1 MTSAKLFLSVCN
13 LAASAGWA
21 VIAVM
26 LIRLLLGLPGLRRIP
41 RRYVCLLW
49 AVVGLRLV
57 FPFSPESVLSLIPS
71 AEVLPQTIL
80 YDSTPTVTT
89 GVPALNAVI
98 NDAVMPSFAPN
109 PGDSVNPMQVLTAI
123 GSWVWIAGAVLM
135 LVYMLVSYLFL
146 YRRMRFATRLAGED
160 GVYESDAVSSPFVF
174 GLIRP
179 KIYLPYNMD
188 AETRSHVIA
197 HERAHLSR
205 GDHFIKPAAF
215 LLLSVYWFHPLLWA
229 AYILLCRDI
238 ESACDERAARD
249 MTAAERKSYAAALV
263 RCSVRARQITACPL
277 AFGETGVKR
286 RVTAILDYRRP
297 TLWVLIAA
305 VVLCVVFAVCF
316 GTNPQVHSFE
326 MMPWTEYRF
335 AAFAYQNGMYSYVLT
350 AETAPSFAVDEDDT
364 LWIQYSGGTAWTSVG
379 KLAEYSVTEKSLSA
393 LFDGYVDADGS
404 EFASLKNTVRA
415 CRAARRAEYVHPAT
429 GDVDIYTLI
438 QRDNGDILVL
448 YSHRFPDADGTL
460 NEEIPRWAYRIM
472 APGTRAELPTYDS
485 YRVAYAYAGSPAPD
499 YNEIHRMPYADHTI
513 EAFTQLSEYVD
524 PERLRHAS
532 VIPVLRFASADD
544 LRQFR
549 EAYRDAFVFDDS
561 LGDRIPAFDYAVRTF
576 GDSEALFRDNV
587 LFVACI
593 NAPSGSHV
601 FSVSQI
607 TAENGVLAVDIDR
620 YAPELCTDDEISHFV
635 LIAVPRTV
643 AEKTEAVVVL
653 LENAPSPTVI
663 PDEAF
668 DFPENYADTL
678 NPPRETDN
686 TQQAPA
692 YEDTP
697 SGTFTVDPDVT
708 ASDGFA
714 LHPEYETSELVIPPN
729 GEENETRPDIEDE
742 FSDEDFIVIEP
753 TE

>member
-1 MTSAKLFLSVCN
+1 MTLTEIFLSVCN
-13 LAASAGWA
+13 FAVTAGW
-21 VIAVM
+21 VTLAVM
-26 LIRLLLGLPGLRRIP
+26 AVRFLLGLPYLRRIP
-41 RRYVCLLW
+41 RRYTVVLW
-49 AVVGLRLV
+49 AVVGLRLMIPV
-57 FPFSPESVLSLIPS
+57 SIQSTWSLMPPSVPLTKTL
-71 AEVLPQTIL
+71 L
-80 YDSTPTVTT
+80 YDPTPTVQT
-89 GVPALNAVI
+89 GVGALNTVI
-98 NDAVMPSFAPN
+98 NEAVMPALTPN
-109 PGDSVNPMQVLTAI
+109 PGDSVNPLQVWSII
-123 GSWVWIAGAVLM
+123 GAWVWMSGVVLM
-135 LVYMLVSYLFL
+135 LLYMIVSVIRLC
-146 YRRMRFATRLAGED
+146 RQMRYATKLDGEKC
-160 GVYESDAVSSPFVF
+160 VYESEHVTSPFVLGIF
-174 GLIRP
+174 RP
-179 KIYLPYNMD
+179 KIYLPYGMD
-188 AETRSHVIA
+188 EETRSHVIA

-205 GDHFIKPAAF
+205 GDHFIKPFAF
-215 LLLSVYWFHPLLWA
+215 VLLSVYWFQPLLWVG
-229 AYILLCRDI
+229 YILLCRDI

-249 MTAAERKSYAAALV
+249 MTVEQRKDYARSLV
-263 RCSVRARQITACPL
+263 RCATKSRMIAACPL
-277 AFGETGVKR
+277 AFGETGVKQ

-305 VVLCVVFAVCF
+305 VVLCIVFAVCF
-316 GTNPQVHSFE
+316 GTNPTSLHGMTP
-326 MMPWTEYRF
+326 MMEYDP
-335 AAFAYQNGMYSYVLT
+335 AAMVYENGMFSYVQT
-350 AETAPSFAVDEDDT
+350 VEMAPSFCVDEDGV
-364 LWIQYSGGTAWTSVG
+364 LWMRYPMETEWTSVG
-379 KLAEYSVTEKSLSA
+379 KLKAYDLTKAYMQTLFELSNPDSFGMHETAETLYRQCKTA
-393 LFDGYVDADGS
+393 W
-404 EFASLKNTVRA
+404 
-415 CRAARRAEYVHPAT
+415 RAEYVHPVNGNADDYT
-429 GDVDIYTLI
+429 VMQRKNGDV
-438 QRDNGDILVL
+438 LVL
-448 YSHRFPDADGTL
+448 YSFQYIKEDGSL
-460 NEEIPRWAYRIM
+460 SDEIPRWIYRV
-472 APGTRAELPTYDS
+472 AETKNAVELPTYDS

-549 EAYRDAFVFDDS
+549 GAYRDAFVFDDS

-607 TAENGVLAVDIDR
+607 TAENGILAVDIDR

-653 LENAPSPTVI
+653 LENAPTPTMI

-708 ASDGFA
+708 VSDDFA
-714 LHPEYETSELVIPPN
+714 LHPEYETSELVLPPN
-729 GEENETRPDIEDE
+729 GEENETRPNIEDE
-742 FSDEDFIVIEP
+742 FSDENFIVIEP

>member
-1 MTSAKLFLSVCN
+1 MTSAKLFLTVCN
-13 LAASAGWA
+13 LAASAGWV

-71 AEVLPQTIL
+71 AEVLPQTVL
-80 YDSTPTVTT
+80 YDSTPEVTT

-98 NDAVMPSFAPN
+98 NESVMSSFAPN
-109 PGDSVNPMQVLTAI
+109 PGDSVNPMQVLTAV

-135 LVYMLVSYLFL
+135 LVYMLVSYLLL
-146 YRRMRFATRLAGED
+146 YRRMRFAMRLAGED
-160 GVYESDAVSSPFVF
+160 GVYESDAVTSPFVF

-179 KIYLPYNMD
+179 KIYLPYSMD
-188 AETRSHVIA
+188 AGTRSHVIA

-205 GDHFIKPAAF
+205 GDHFIKPFAF

-263 RCSVRARQITACPL
+263 RCSVKARQITACPL

-316 GTNPQVHSFE
+316 GTNPTSLHGMTPMMEYDPAAMIFE
-326 MMPWTEYRF
+326 
-335 AAFAYQNGMYSYVLT
+335 NGIFSYVQIV
-350 AETAPSFAVDEDDT
+350 EMAPSFCVDEDGV
-364 LWIQYSGGTAWTSVG
+364 LWMRYPMETEWTSVG
-379 KLAEYSVTEKSLSA
+379 KLKVYDLTKAYMQTLFELSNPDSFGMHETAETLYRQCKTA
-393 LFDGYVDADGS
+393 W
-404 EFASLKNTVRA
+404 
-415 CRAARRAEYVHPAT
+415 RAEYVHPVNGNADDYT
-429 GDVDIYTLI
+429 VIQRKNGDV
-438 QRDNGDILVL
+438 LVL
-448 YSHRFPDADGTL
+448 YSFQYIKKDGSL
-460 NEEIPRWAYRIM
+460 SDEIPRWIYRL
-472 APGTRAELPTYDS
+472 AETKNAVELPTYDS

-576 GDSEALFRDNV
+576 GDSEALFRDHV

-607 TAENGVLAVDIDR
+607 TAENGILAVDIDR

-643 AEKTEAVVVL
+643 VEKTEAVVVL
-653 LENAPSPTVI
+653 LENAPTPTVI
-663 PDEAF
+663 PDVAF
-668 DFPENYADTL
+668 DFPKNFADTL

-697 SGTFTVDPDVT
+697 SGTFTVAPDVT
-708 ASDGFA
+708 VSDDFA

-729 GEENETRPDIEDE
+729 GEENETRPNIEDE
-742 FSDEDFIVIEP
+742 FSDENFIVIEP

>member
-1 MTSAKLFLSVCN
+1 MTSANLFLSVCN

-26 LIRLLLGLPGLRRIP
+26 LMRLLLGLPGLRRIP

-71 AEVLPQTIL
+71 AEVLPQTVL
-80 YDSTPTVTT
+80 YDRTPAVTT
-89 GVPALNAVI
+89 GIPALNAVI
-98 NDAVMPSFAPN
+98 NESVMPTFAPS
-109 PGDSVNPMQVLTAI
+109 PGDSVNPLQVLTAV
-123 GSWVWIAGAVLM
+123 GSWVWIVGAVLM
-135 LVYMLVSYLFL
+135 LVYMLVSYLLL
-146 YRRMRFATRLAGED
+146 YRRVRFATRLAGKD
-160 GVYESDAVSSPFVF
+160 GVYESDTVSSPFVF

-179 KIYLPYNMD
+179 KIYLPYSMD

-238 ESACDERAARD
+238 ESACDERAAKD

-263 RCSVRARQITACPL
+263 RCSVRTRQITACPL
-277 AFGETGVKR
+277 AFGETGVRR

-316 GTNPQVHSFE
+316 GTNPTSLHGMTP
-326 MMPWTEYRF
+326 MMEYDP
-335 AAFAYQNGMYSYVLT
+335 AAMVYENGMFSYVQIV
-350 AETAPSFAVDEDDT
+350 EMAPSFCVDEDGV
-364 LWIQYSGGTAWTSVG
+364 LWMRYPMETEWTSVG
-379 KLAEYSVTEKSLSA
+379 KLKAYDLTKAYMQTLFELSNPDSFGMHETAETLYRQCKTA
-393 LFDGYVDADGS
+393 W
-404 EFASLKNTVRA
+404 
-415 CRAARRAEYVHPAT
+415 RAEYVHPVNGNADDYT
-429 GDVDIYTLI
+429 VIQRKNGDV
-438 QRDNGDILVL
+438 LVL
-448 YSHRFPDADGTL
+448 YSFQYIKEDGSL
-460 NEEIPRWAYRIM
+460 SDEIPRWIYRL
-472 APGTRAELPTYDS
+472 AETKNAVELPTYDS

-576 GDSEALFRDNV
+576 GDSETLFRDNV

-607 TAENGVLAVDIDR
+607 TAENGILAVDIDR

-643 AEKTEAVVVL
+643 VEKTESVVVL

-697 SGTFTVDPDVT
+697 SGTFTVAPDVT
-708 ASDGFA
+708 VSDDFA

-742 FSDEDFIVIEP
+742 FSDENIIVIEP